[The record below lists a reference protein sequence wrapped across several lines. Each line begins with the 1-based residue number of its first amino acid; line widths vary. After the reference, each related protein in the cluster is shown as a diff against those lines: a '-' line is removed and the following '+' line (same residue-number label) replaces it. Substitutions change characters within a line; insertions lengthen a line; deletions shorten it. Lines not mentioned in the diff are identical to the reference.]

1 MLMNLTERQKQ
12 IIEIVKENE
21 PISGDRIAKYFGLNR
36 ATLRSDLAVLTMIG
50 ILDARTKVGYFYTGQ
65 DVNPLVFDQLF
76 AIKVKELM
84 VPPILVEQTL
94 SVYDAITN
102 LYLYDVNS
110 LYVKNEE
117 NLLIGVIS
125 QKDLLRF
132 SIGNANAEQTPVAM
146 IMTRMP
152 NIITVTPE
160 TTLLEA
166 GNLLMQHQIDSLP
179 VIDLKNKQSVVGKL
193 TKTHVMNH
201 FIYAGNDSN
210 HI

>member
-1 MLMNLTERQKQ
+1 MNLTERQKQ

-65 DVNPLVFDQLF
+65 DIKPLVFSQLF
-76 AIKVKELM
+76 EIAVKEIM
-84 VPPILVEQTL
+84 VPPIMVEQTL
-94 SVYDAITN
+94 SIYDAVTN
-102 LYLYDVNS
+102 LYLYNVDS

-117 NLLIGVIS
+117 HHLVGVIS

-132 SIGNANAEQTPVAM
+132 SIGSTNAESTPVAM

-160 TTLLEA
+160 TPLLEA
-166 GNLLMQHQIDSLP
+166 ANLLMQHQIGSLP
-179 VIDLKNKQSVVGKL
+179 VIDSKKKQSVVGKL

-201 FIYAGNDSN
+201 FIHAGNDSD